1 MSCNHDTVTN
11 INLDEP
17 KCVLVYCEDKMI
29 QAGFV
34 INEVSSAHKVEVFDT
49 AQEVIDRGLSLGLT
63 CSVDHMISAMENSA
77 VLPDEVMDYLHS
89 VIWDMDLAYGERMEA
104 LGHSKP
110 E

>member
-1 MSCNHDTVTN
+1 MSCNHDTVAN

-17 KCVLVYCEDKMI
+17 KCVLVYCGDQLV

-34 INEVSSAHKVEVFDT
+34 INEVSSAHTVEVYDT
-49 AQEVIDRGLSLGLT
+49 AQEVIDRGLELGLT
-63 CSVDHMISAMENSA
+63 CSEDHMIRAMEHGA

-89 VIWDMDLAYGERMEA
+89 VVWDMDLAYGERMEA
-104 LGHSKP
+104 LGHPKP